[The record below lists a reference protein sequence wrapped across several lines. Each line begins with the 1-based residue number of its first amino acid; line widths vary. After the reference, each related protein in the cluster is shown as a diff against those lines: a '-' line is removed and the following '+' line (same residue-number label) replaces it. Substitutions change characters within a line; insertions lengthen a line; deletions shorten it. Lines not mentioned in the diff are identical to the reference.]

1 MLEGT
6 EECSHV
12 GMKDNVQESIPGRR
26 RNKCKGLRENVSG
39 SSEKWQRDY
48 APLDRGYGAGEAVNG
63 HLGEVV

>member
-12 GMKDNVQESIPGRR
+12 SMKDNVQDSIAGRR
-26 RNKCKGLRENVSG
+26 KSKYKGLRENVAG

-48 APLDRGYGAGEAVNG
+48 TPLDLGYGAGETVNG
-63 HLGEVV
+63 DLRGVV